1 LTFGAVTVVC
11 DVKIQHFCFNCV
23 GDILAS
29 IKRNKSLSKWLS
41 NYSNL
46 KPFQST
52 VNISLILLG
61 PILAVATYLFLGPF
75 NVAGQSVWLRF
86 FLLFDLVYVLL
97 IVGIVLVRI
106 LYVLSQRRSRLAGS
120 KLHFRLASV
129 FTTMSL
135 LPTITVAVFAT
146 VSINLGLEAW
156 FSERVQSVVG
166 SSLSAARAYADEQE
180 AALIEDVFA
189 LAEDL
194 QIFKNNKF
202 FIEEDELRNE
212 LASLQLKLQRGLKE
226 AFILNGLGNIE
237 LRGERSYLFDFEKPD
252 EVQIKASI
260 DDIVLIND
268 FDNNELRALIY
279 LPGFGDRFLYVTRE
293 VDGTLFNLLDETQ
306 KTAVLYQQ
314 MESDRTAYLLNFA
327 VLYFAL
333 ALLLIVSSV
342 LFALWFAERLSKPIG
357 RLAAAAKRVGA
368 GELTTQV
375 IEDEGDDEIAQLG
388 RYFNKMT
395 KQLKHQRDTLVDNT
409 EQIEERRRLFDSV
422 LSSVTSGVIVLD
434 PEGNVNFTNNSANI
448 LLNINK
454 HEEIKNKLADIFPE
468 LDALFQNLKKS
479 EPDRLQSEINLVR
492 SGKIEN
498 FLVRMAPMNED
509 ENLKG
514 YVVAFDDI
522 TSLVSAQRSAAW
534 GDVARR
540 IAHEIKNPLT
550 PIQLSAE
557 RIRKKF
563 SPLLEKDSDGLR
575 DMVDVIIRQTD
586 DIRRIVDEFSKFA
599 RMPKLKRKN
608 EDLSAL
614 VASAVSLQRAGQPNV
629 LINLFQP
636 KVPIIISIDAT
647 LINQALTNILKNA
660 GEAIEARKRN
670 GSSPSYYGI
679 IDVVLID
686 EPNFILLKISDNG
699 VGLPQ
704 DRSRLFEPYVTTRE
718 KGTGLGLA
726 IVKKIIE
733 EHGGVLKLEDSVPSE
748 TRDLVG
754 ALISIELPKS
764 KNM

>member
-1 LTFGAVTVVC
+1 M
-11 DVKIQHFCFNCV
+11 
-23 GDILAS
+23 
-29 IKRNKSLSKWLS
+29 
-41 NYSNL
+41 
-46 KPFQST
+46 KPFQSS

-61 PILAVATYLFLGPF
+61 PLLAIATYLFLGPF
-75 NVAGQSVWLRF
+75 NVAGQSIWLRF
-86 FLLFDLVYVLL
+86 FLLLDLVYVLL

-120 KLHFRLASV
+120 KLHFRLAGV

-166 SSLSAARAYADEQE
+166 TSLSAARAYADEQE
-180 AALIEDVFA
+180 SALVED
-189 LAEDL
+189 LHSIAEDL
-194 QIFKNNKF
+194 QNFRKNKF

-212 LASLQLKLQRGLKE
+212 LASLQLQLQRGLKE

-237 LRGERSYLFDFEKPD
+237 LRGQRSYLFDFEKPD
-252 EVQIKASI
+252 EVQIKDAVE
-260 DDIVLIND
+260 DVVLIND
-268 FDNNELRALIY
+268 FNNNELRALIY
-279 LPGFGDRFLYVTRE
+279 LNGFGDRYLYVTRE

-388 RYFNKMT
+388 RYFNQMT
-395 KQLKHQRDTLVDNT
+395 KQLKHQRDTLIDNT

-434 PEGNVNFTNNSANI
+434 PKGKVNFTNNSANI
-448 LLNINK
+448 LLNNFK
-454 HEEIKNKLADIFPE
+454 NEESQNQLSDIFPE
-468 LDALFQNLKKS
+468 LNSLFQNLKKS
-479 EPDRLQSEINLVR
+479 RFDNLQSEIKLVR
-492 SGKIEN
+492 SGRVEN

-509 ENLKG
+509 GNLKG

-563 SPLLEKDSDGLR
+563 SPLLSDNSDGLR
-575 DMVDVIIRQTD
+575 DMVDVITRQTD

-599 RMPKLKRKN
+599 RMPELRRKN
-608 EDLSAL
+608 ENLSAL
-614 VASAVSLQRAGQPNV
+614 IESTVSLQQAGQPNV
-629 LINLFQP
+629 LINLSQP
-636 KVPIIISIDAT
+636 KSPVVTSVDAT

-660 GEAIEARKRN
+660 GESIATRMQN
-670 GSSPSYYGI
+670 PSTSNHDGI
-679 IDVVLID
+679 IEVLLKNKSDSVVL
-686 EPNFILLKISDNG
+686 NISDNG

-733 EHGGVLKLEDSVPSE
+733 EHGGVLKLEDSAPFE
-748 TRDLVG
+748 NTGIIG

-764 KNM
+764 KNL

>member
-1 LTFGAVTVVC
+1 M
-11 DVKIQHFCFNCV
+11 
-23 GDILAS
+23 S
-29 IKRNKSLSKWLS
+29 ISKWLS
-41 NYSNL
+41 GYPNL

-61 PILAVATYLFLGPF
+61 PLLAIATYLFLGPF

-86 FLLFDLVYVLL
+86 FLLLDLVYVLL

-120 KLHFRLASV
+120 KLHFRLAGV

-156 FSERVQSVVG
+156 FSDRVQSVVG
-166 SSLSAARAYADEQE
+166 TSLSAARAYADEQE
-180 AALIEDVFA
+180 SALV
-189 LAEDL
+189 EDL
-194 QIFKNNKF
+194 RAVAEGLQNFRKNNF
-202 FIEEDELRNE
+202 FIEDDELRNE
-212 LASLQLKLQRGLKE
+212 LASRQLDLQRGLKE

-237 LRGERSYLFDFEKPD
+237 LRGERSYLFDFEKPN
-252 EVQIKASI
+252 EAQIKEAVEDVVLI
-260 DDIVLIND
+260 DDFN
-268 FDNNELRALIY
+268 NNELRALIY
-279 LPGFGDRFLYVTRE
+279 LNGFGDKYLYITRE

-375 IEDEGDDEIAQLG
+375 IEDDGDDEIAQLG
-388 RYFNKMT
+388 RYFNQMT
-395 KQLKHQRDTLVDNT
+395 KQLKQQRDTLVDST
-409 EQIEERRRLFDSV
+409 EQIEERRQLFDSV

-434 PEGNVNFTNNSANI
+434 PEGKVSFTNNSANN
-448 LLNINK
+448 LLNRHK
-454 HEEIKNKLADIFPE
+454 SEEVQNQLSDIFPE
-468 LDALFQNLKKS
+468 LSSLFDNLKKS
-479 EPDRLQSEINLVR
+479 GSDNLQTEIKLVR
-492 SGKIEN
+492 SGRVEN
-498 FLVRMAPMNED
+498 FLVRMALMSED
-509 ENLKG
+509 GNLKG

-563 SPLLEKDSDGLR
+563 SPLLTDNSDGLS
-575 DMVDVIIRQTD
+575 DMVDVITRQTD

-599 RMPKLKRKN
+599 RMPKLRRKD

-614 VASAVSLQRAGQPNV
+614 VESAVTLQQVGQPNV
-629 LINLFQP
+629 SINLSQP
-636 KVPIIISIDAT
+636 KLPIVTSIDAT

-660 GEAIEARKRN
+660 GESIETRMQDHSTSKQD
-670 GSSPSYYGI
+670 GVI
-679 IDVVLID
+679 EVVLKN
-686 EPNFILLKISDNG
+686 EPDTVVLNISDNG

-704 DRSRLFEPYVTTRE
+704 DRSRLFEPYVTTRD

-733 EHGGVLKLEDSVPSE
+733 EHGGVLKLEDSAPFE
-748 TRDLVG
+748 NTGITG

-764 KNM
+764 KNL

>member
-1 LTFGAVTVVC
+1 MATL
-11 DVKIQHFCFNCV
+11 N
-23 GDILAS
+23 
-29 IKRNKSLSKWLS
+29 RNKSLSKWLS

-46 KPFQST
+46 KPFQS
-52 VNISLILLG
+52 VINLSLILLG
-61 PILAVATYLFLGPF
+61 PLLAVATYLFLGPF

-86 FLLFDLVYVLL
+86 FLLLDLIYVLL

-120 KLHFRLASV
+120 KLHFRLAGV

-166 SSLSAARAYADEQE
+166 TSLSAARAYADEQKV
-180 AALIEDVFA
+180 ALVEDILSVE
-189 LAEDL
+189 EDL
-194 QIFKNNKF
+194 QNFRKNKN
-202 FIEEDELRNE
+202 FIEDDDLRNE
-212 LASLQLKLQRGLKE
+212 LASRQLALQRGLKE
-226 AFILNGLGNIE
+226 AFILNGAGNIE
-237 LRGERSYLFDFEKPD
+237 LRGERSYLFGFEKPTQR
-252 EVQIKASI
+252 QIQEAI
-260 DDIVLIND
+260 IDIVLISD
-268 FDNNELRALIY
+268 FNNNELRALTF
-279 LPGFGDRFLYVTRE
+279 LNGFGDRYLYVTRQ

-375 IEDEGDDEIAQLG
+375 IEDDGDDEIAQLG
-388 RYFNKMT
+388 RYFNQMT
-395 KQLKHQRDTLVDNT
+395 KQLKHQRDTLVDST

-422 LSSVTSGVIVLD
+422 LSSVTSGVIVLN
-434 PEGNVNFTNNSANI
+434 PEGQVSFTNNSANM
-448 LLNINK
+448 LLK
-454 HEEIKNKLADIFPE
+454 HNNTEENQNQLSDVFPE
-468 LDALFQNLKKS
+468 LNSIFHQLKVSRVNNL
-479 EPDRLQSEINLVR
+479 QCEIKLVR
-492 SGKIEN
+492 SGRLEN
-498 FLVRMAPMNED
+498 FLVRMAPMDED
-509 ENLKG
+509 EELKG

-563 SPLLEKDSDGLR
+563 SPLLGDNSEGLR
-575 DMVDVIIRQTD
+575 DMVDVITRQTD
-586 DIRRIVDEFSKFA
+586 DLRRIVDEFSKFA
-599 RMPKLKRKN
+599 RMPELRRKN
-608 EDLSAL
+608 EDLNAL
-614 VASAVSLQRAGQPNV
+614 VSSAVSFQQAGQPNV
-629 LINLFQP
+629 LINLSQP
-636 KVPIIISIDAT
+636 NFPLIISIDPT

-660 GEAIEARKRN
+660 GEAIETRLKSAPTS
-670 GSSPSYYGI
+670 GHDGI
-679 IDVVLID
+679 IDVLVEDGSESVVI
-686 EPNFILLKISDNG
+686 NISDNG
-699 VGLPQ
+699 VGLPE
-704 DRSRLFEPYVTTRE
+704 DRSRLFEPYVTTRD

-733 EHGGVLKLEDSVPSE
+733 EHGGILKLEDSAPFE
-748 TRDLVG
+748 NTGIIG

-764 KNM
+764 KNL

>member
-1 LTFGAVTVVC
+1 MPT
-11 DVKIQHFCFNCV
+11 IN
-23 GDILAS
+23 
-29 IKRNKSLSKWLS
+29 RNRSLSIWLS

-46 KPFQST
+46 KPLQS
-52 VNISLILLG
+52 VINICLILLG

-86 FLLFDLVYVLL
+86 FLLLDLIYVLL

-120 KLHFRLASV
+120 KLHFRLAGV

-146 VSINLGLEAW
+146 VSINLGLETW

-166 SSLSAARAYADEQE
+166 TSLSAARSYANEQQV
-180 AALIEDVFA
+180 ALEEDIRSIADDLQKLRKNRPFIED
-189 LAEDL
+189 
-194 QIFKNNKF
+194 
-202 FIEEDELRNE
+202 DELRNE
-212 LASLQLKLQRGLKE
+212 LALLQLNLQRGLKE
-226 AFILNGLGNIE
+226 AFILNSFGDIE
-237 LRGERSYLFDFEKPD
+237 LRGDRSYLFDFEKPD
-252 EVQIKASI
+252 EQEIIEAVSDVVLI
-260 DDIVLIND
+260 DDFN
-268 FDNNELRALIY
+268 NNELRALIF
-279 LPGFGDRFLYVTRE
+279 LNGFGDRYLYVTRE

-306 KTAVLYQQ
+306 KTAILYQQ

-375 IEDEGDDEIAQLG
+375 IEDQGDDEIAQLG
-388 RYFNKMT
+388 RYFNQMT
-395 KQLKHQRDTLVDNT
+395 KQLKSQRDALIDNT

-434 PEGNVNFTNNSANI
+434 NDGNVNFTNNSANNI
-448 LLNINK
+448 LNYKSGKKSL
-454 HEEIKNKLADIFPE
+454 NKLVEIFPE
-468 LDALFQNLKKS
+468 LNSLFQQLKTS
-479 EPDRLQSEINLVR
+479 DANNIQTEIQLVR
-492 SGKIEN
+492 SGRLEN
-498 FLVRMAPMNED
+498 FLVRMGTMNED
-509 ENLKG
+509 GKLKG

-522 TSLVSAQRSAAW
+522 TNLVSAQRSAAW

-557 RIRKKF
+557 RIRRKF
-563 SPLLEKDSDGLR
+563 SPLLKNDSDTLQQ
-575 DMVDVIIRQTD
+575 MVEVITRQTD

-599 RMPKLKRKN
+599 RMPELKRNN
-608 EDLSAL
+608 EDICAL
-614 VASAVSLQRAGQPNV
+614 VKSIISLQQAGQPKV
-629 LINLFQP
+629 SINFFKP
-636 KVPIIISIDAT
+636 DSPILISIDAT
-647 LINQALTNILKNA
+647 LMNQAITNILKNA
-660 GEAIEARKRN
+660 GEAIEARKLKN
-670 GSSPSYYGI
+670 ESPEEKGVI
-679 IDVVLID
+679 NVLVK
-686 EPNFILLKISDNG
+686 ENAESVKLEISDNG
-699 VGLPQ
+699 IGLPP

-726 IVKKIIE
+726 IVKKIVE
-733 EHGGVLKLEDSVPSE
+733 EHGGILKLEDAIPFENS
-748 TRDLVG
+748 DLIG
-754 ALISIELPKS
+754 ALISIDLPKS
-764 KNM
+764 KKIYTNLAE

>member
-1 LTFGAVTVVC
+1 M
-11 DVKIQHFCFNCV
+11 
-23 GDILAS
+23 AS

-41 NYSNL
+41 SYSNL

-52 VNISLILLG
+52 VNISLIVLG
-61 PILAVATYLFLGPF
+61 PLLAVATYLFLGPF
-75 NVAGQSVWLRF
+75 NVAGQSIWLRF
-86 FLLFDLVYVLL
+86 FLLLDLVYVLL
-97 IVGIVLVRI
+97 IVGVVLVRI

-120 KLHFRLASV
+120 KLHFRLAGV

-166 SSLSAARAYADEQE
+166 TSLSAARAYVDEQE
-180 AALIEDVFA
+180 GALVEDVFSI
-189 LAEDL
+189 AEDL
-194 QIFKNNKF
+194 QNFKENKF
-202 FIEEDELRNE
+202 LIEDDELRNE
-212 LASLQLKLQRGLKE
+212 LASLQLNLQRGLKE

-237 LRGERSYLFDFEKPD
+237 LRGERSYLFDFEKPN
-252 EVQIKASI
+252 EVQIKDAL
-260 DDIVLIND
+260 DDVVLIND
-268 FDNNELRALIY
+268 FNNNELRALIY
-279 LPGFGDRFLYVTRE
+279 LNGFGDRYLYVTRE

-327 VLYFAL
+327 FLYFAL

-388 RYFNKMT
+388 RYFNQMT
-395 KQLKHQRDTLVDNT
+395 KRLKQQRDTLVDNT

-422 LSSVTSGVIVLD
+422 LSSVTSGVIVLGSD
-434 PEGNVNFTNNSANI
+434 GKVSFTNRSANI
-448 LLNINK
+448 LLNLNK
-454 HEEIKNKLADIFPE
+454 EDAVQNQLSDIFPE
-468 LDALFQNLKKS
+468 LNALFKKLKKS
-479 EPDRLQSEINLVR
+479 KAKNLQSEIKLVR
-492 SGKIEN
+492 SGRLEI
-498 FLVRMAPMNED
+498 FLVRLAPMNED
-509 ENLKG
+509 RKIKG

-563 SPLLEKDSDGLR
+563 SPLLENDSDGLK
-575 DMVDVIIRQTD
+575 DMVDVIRRQTD

-608 EDLSAL
+608 EDLNAL
-614 VASAVSLQRAGQPNV
+614 VASSVSLQQAGQPNV
-629 LINLFQP
+629 LINLSQP
-636 KVPIIISIDAT
+636 KAPIIISLDAT

-660 GEAIEARKRN
+660 GEAIEARKKRD
-670 GSSPSYYGI
+670 SSSSYIGV
-679 IDVVLID
+679 IDVVLLD
-686 EPNFILLKISDNG
+686 EPNSVLLKISDNG
-699 VGLPQ
+699 IGLPQ

-733 EHGGVLKLEDSVPSE
+733 EHGGVLKLEDSELSE
-748 TRDLVG
+748 TRDTIG
-754 ALISIELPKS
+754 ALISIKLPK
-764 KNM
+764 